1 MQQGTLRRFV
11 MQQFDNEHGQ
21 KCITSTDRILDS
33 RRYRRLVVPQPTP
46 VQEGSLWTARDAKSV
61 DVIALHER
69 LPQLLPLRATTQP
82 DGDCAAFIL
91 VELCQGGARETPHDY
106 LRVDIR
112 GPQIYIN
119 HSKAARC
126 NQLSDRLARRLSTL
140 RQRAIDHGVRPSG
153 AGHCRGGGL
162 DRVPSCWLWK
172 CIAGRSTGIQRS
184 VRYTGGVA
192 RIRLHQGGIY
202 VGLRCGAHRAVTA
215 LIVANSAD
223 QHRVRAKT
231 RYMGCRVE
239 WSATY
244 EFAARQQ
251 IPQSLSN
258 TDHCRL
264 FHAK

>member
-11 MQQFDNEHGQ
+11 VQQFDNEHGQ

-69 LPQLLPLRATTQP
+69 LPQLLRLRATTQP
-82 DGDCAAFIL
+82 GRDCAAFIL

-112 GPQIYIN
+112 GPQIYIE

-140 RQRAIDHGVRPSG
+140 RQRAIDHGAR
-153 AGHCRGGGL
+153 AT
-162 DRVPSCWLWK
+162 RVT
-172 CIAGRSTGIQRS
+172 AT
-184 VRYTGGVA
+184 GVA
-192 RIRLHQGGIY
+192 LIASQAAG
-202 VGLRCGAHRAVTA
+202 CGNV
-215 LIVANSAD
+215 
-223 QHRVRAKT
+223 
-231 RYMGCRVE
+231 
-239 WSATY
+239 
-244 EFAARQQ
+244 
-251 IPQSLSN
+251 
-258 TDHCRL
+258 
-264 FHAK
+264 

>member
-11 MQQFDNEHGQ
+11 VQQFDNEHGQ

-69 LPQLLPLRATTQP
+69 LPQLLPLPATTQP
-82 DGDCAAFIL
+82 
-91 VELCQGGARETPHDY
+91 GGTA
-106 LRVDIR
+106 
-112 GPQIYIN
+112 
-119 HSKAARC
+119 
-126 NQLSDRLARRLSTL
+126 
-140 RQRAIDHGVRPSG
+140 
-153 AGHCRGGGL
+153 
-162 DRVPSCWLWK
+162 
-172 CIAGRSTGIQRS
+172 GIQRS
-184 VRYTGGVA
+184 VRYTGGIG
-192 RIRLHQGGIY
+192 RIRLHQGGVY
-202 VGLRCGAHRAVTA
+202 VELRCSAHRVVAA

-231 RYMGCRVE
+231 RYMGCGVE